1 MENWREFGPIVDG
14 VTKRRNIK
22 GRILCVLWPPRLV
35 KIDDGITG
43 MQCSN
48 KTYSVDRCGGGGD
61 RWWLTTWRR
70 ALWGVR
76 CQRDL

>member
-35 KIDDGITG
+35 KIDGVVVVAIDGG
-43 MQCSN
+43 
-48 KTYSVDRCGGGGD
+48 
-61 RWWLTTWRR
+61 
-70 ALWGVR
+70 
-76 CQRDL
+76 